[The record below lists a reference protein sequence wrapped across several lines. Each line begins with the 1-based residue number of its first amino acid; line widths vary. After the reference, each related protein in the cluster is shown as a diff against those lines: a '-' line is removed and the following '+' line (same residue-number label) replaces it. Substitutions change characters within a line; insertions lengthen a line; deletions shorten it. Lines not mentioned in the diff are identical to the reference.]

1 MFSTTRKLEIC
12 YVDISELSGNLNF
25 ICVESRKK
33 HTVITTK
40 PKIQDDH
47 RYGLTFSINE
57 RQ

>member
-1 MFSTTRKLEIC
+1 MFSTTRKLEIY
-12 YVDISELSGNLNF
+12 YVKISELSGNLKF

-47 RYGLTFSINE
+47 R
-57 RQ
+57 